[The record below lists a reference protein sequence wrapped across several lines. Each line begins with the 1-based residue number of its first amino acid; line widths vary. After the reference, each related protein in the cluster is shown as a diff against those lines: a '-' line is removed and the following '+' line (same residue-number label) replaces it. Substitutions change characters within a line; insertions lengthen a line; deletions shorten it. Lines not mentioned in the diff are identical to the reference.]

1 MAVCMESECGLI
13 RPISFTGID
22 SPMSRSLAALI
33 LCLCAGCAWSNVWGQ
48 KERRLHMDEVTIQG
62 RFLYEWVDPVDSL
75 ADPGMV
81 LFEGVLFDLWPNGKL
96 KSECGVTEGQWDMDC
111 LEWHQNGQLR
121 SEESIDPPHYYW
133 NGWHSNGAVFFRKTY
148 QFDGPAGAF
157 IGVGEELKSEC
168 FDPHGA
174 RMPCPE
180 EFVWPE
186 DKD

>member
-1 MAVCMESECGLI
+1 
-13 RPISFTGID
+13 
-22 SPMSRSLAALI
+22 
-33 LCLCAGCAWSNVWGQ
+33 
-48 KERRLHMDEVTIQG
+48 LHMDEVTIQG